1 MKFKTKRYYKEQNDL
16 LKLEILKLD
25 KKSVELKE
33 LYDDASET
41 IEMLKTSLKTALKG
55 HKTAN
60 RTMTNYIAQNKQLK
74 IEVEALQN
82 KLIEK
87 EKQRKV
93 CAGKIGGYVKE
104 NHKLSLQITEL
115 NDKINALEEEKAQCW
130 ILKKLPS
137 EKTPNTQKLRIKS
150 SSRQSN
156 IMKNLQKAA
165 NNEN

>member
-1 MKFKTKRYYKEQNDL
+1 MKFKSKRYYKEQNEL

-33 LYDDASET
+33 LYDDAVES
-41 IEMLKTSLKTALKG
+41 IEMLRTALKTALKG
-55 HKTAN
+55 HSTAN
-60 RTMTNYIAQNKQLK
+60 KTMTNYIAQNKQLK

-104 NHKLSLQITEL
+104 NHKLLLQNTEL
-115 NDKINALEEEKAQCW
+115 NDKINALEEEKANCW
-130 ILKKLPS
+130 ILKTLPA

-150 SSRQSN
+150 SSRQSS
-156 IMKNLQKAA
+156 IMKNLQKAV